1 MGVGISTTL
10 CDIEALAAVE
20 EGRMFEADV
29 ERYREAV
36 DAALVACEAASPRDR
51 FRLVETVAGN
61 FLLVTNA
68 LPRERSEALGAA
80 TATAVGGDGVSSA
93 GAPEAMDDGRGV
105 GERDEAGDPVSRD
118 PFEGLLS
125 LEPERTASG
134 LAATVPSVPGY
145 AARSASTL
153 SYDGRLLSGSYVV
166 YTKEQLR
173 RSLSPDKRAIV
184 ERILRYVDAPGI
196 LDHNNVQDV
205 EALLWLLFCGPQ
217 SVCQSPTCFGR
228 DRECEVSYPV
238 LLPPVFYDSITDYAA
253 YINLSEL
260 YVYVWYRDYDL
271 SSEAAKRFELG
282 AIAMDRVKKTLS
294 SVCERF
300 SERSVPVWPVSS
312 RTCVFCA
319 LYNQNRVC
327 LDLAKSDAAVTA
339 YSPIVIRD
347 CRDSAVNVTFSHVLP
362 GNRVASL
369 FPVYD
374 IGALLRA
381 LCDSTDGGERRK
393 RARGNSDSALASRED
408 PSA

>member
-1 MGVGISTTL
+1 MGISTTL

-51 FRLVETVAGN
+51 FRLVETVGGN

-68 LPRERSEALGAA
+68 LPRERSEATGTTTTAA
-80 TATAVGGDGVSSA
+80 SGGDGVSNA
-93 GAPEAMDDGRGV
+93 GGSEAMDDGRETGGRNEEV
-105 GERDEAGDPVSRD
+105 GGAVSGD

-134 LAATVPSVPGY
+134 LAATVPSAPGY
-145 AARSASTL
+145 AVRSASTL

-228 DRECEVSYPV
+228 DRECEVPYPV

-282 AIAMDRVKKTLS
+282 AIALDRVKKTLS
-294 SVCERF
+294 SVRERF

-374 IGALLRA
+374 IGALLRV

-393 RARGNSDSALASRED
+393 RARGTSESALASRED
-408 PSA
+408 SSA